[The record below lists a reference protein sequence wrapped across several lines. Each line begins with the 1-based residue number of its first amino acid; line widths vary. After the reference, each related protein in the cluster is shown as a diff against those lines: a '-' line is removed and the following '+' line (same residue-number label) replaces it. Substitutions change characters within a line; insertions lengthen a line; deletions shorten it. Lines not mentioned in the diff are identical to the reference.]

1 MEITINVPDGKKV
14 EWKKIEGVGTVPT
27 LVDIMP
33 EEGKSANRLFDKSI
47 PITERIKTFEDAM
60 AYTGMTF
67 PIDERTMSYLGAD
80 VVAYMKLRVI
90 AAALNELSETTLGEF
105 PKFTKGE
112 YRYYPW
118 FDFYTKEQYEKM
130 DEEQRKEVLWLWGG
144 NSHSGARC
152 GLVFST
158 SNDAWTYSYSSIS
171 ARLAVKNR
179 DLAIYFGRQF
189 CDIWADYVF
198 RAVEHE
204 KLAAKSGG
212 RGINASG
219 KDGAKQQD

>member
-14 EWKKIEGVGTVPT
+14 EWKEIEGVGTVPT
-27 LVDIMP
+27 LVDIVP
-33 EEGKSANRLFDKSI
+33 EEGQCANRLFDKSI
-47 PITERIKTFEDAM
+47 PITERIKTFQDAM

-90 AAALNELSETTLGEF
+90 AAALNELSETTLDEF
-105 PKFTKGE
+105 PKFAEDE

-118 FDFYTKEQYEKM
+118 FDLYTKEQYEKM
-130 DEEQRKEVLWLWGG
+130 AEEQRKEVRWLGG
-144 NSHSGARC
+144 GYSYAGAGC
-152 GLVFST
+152 GLVFSASNYGWT
-158 SNDAWTYSYSSIS
+158 SSYACLS

-189 CDIWADYVF
+189 FDIWADYVF

-204 KLAAKSGG
+204 KLAAESGG

-219 KDGAKQQD
+219 EDDAKQQD

>member
-14 EWKKIEGVGTVPT
+14 EWKEIEGVGTVPT
-27 LVDIMP
+27 LVDIVS
-33 EEGKSANRLFDKSI
+33 EEGQCANRLFDKSV
-47 PITERIKTFEDAM
+47 PITERIKTFQDAM

-90 AAALNELSETTLGEF
+90 AAALNELSETTLDEF

-118 FDFYTKEQYEKM
+118 FDFFTKGQYEKM

-144 NSHSGARC
+144 YSPYGSGC
-152 GLVFST
+152 GLV
-158 SNDAWTYSYSSIS
+158 YSYSTFVWATSYADIS

-179 DLAIYFGRQF
+179 ELAIYFGRQF
-189 CDIWADYVF
+189 IDIWADYVF
-198 RAVEHE
+198 RAQPHE
-204 KLAAKSGG
+204 KLAAESGG
-212 RGINASG
+212 RGINAS
-219 KDGAKQQD
+219 DENDAKQQD